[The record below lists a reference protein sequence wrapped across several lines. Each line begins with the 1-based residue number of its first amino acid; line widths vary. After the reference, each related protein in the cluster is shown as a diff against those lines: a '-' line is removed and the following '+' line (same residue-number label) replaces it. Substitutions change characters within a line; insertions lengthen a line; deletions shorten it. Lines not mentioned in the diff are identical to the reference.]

1 MKRFIGLLSLSAAV
15 VLAVFTIAIAA
26 EEKKAEEKAAAKPV
40 TMTGEIMD
48 TDCYIAHG
56 AMGEKHKACGV
67 TCVASG
73 TPMGLLTAKGELY
86 LLMPPHDNKD
96 AYNKAKEWV
105 GDKAEVTGMV
115 FERAGIKAIEV
126 MSAKTMA
133 APAAAK

>member
-1 MKRFIGLLSLSAAV
+1 MKRFIGLLSLSAAI

-26 EEKKAEEKAAAKPV
+26 EEKKAEAKPV

-48 TDCYIAHG
+48 TDCYLGHG

-73 TPMGLLTAKGELY
+73 TPMGLLTAKGDLY

-115 FERAGIKAIEV
+115 FERGGMKAIEV
-126 MSAKTMA
+126 VSAKH
-133 APAAAK
+133 AAARVAAM

>member
-1 MKRFIGLLSLSAAV
+1 MKRFIGLLSLSAAI

-26 EEKKAEEKAAAKPV
+26 EEKKAEVKAAKPV
-40 TMTGEIMD
+40 TMTGEIID
-48 TDCYIAHG
+48 TDCYLGHG

-73 TPMGLLTAKGELY
+73 TPMGLLTAKGDLY

-105 GDKAEVTGMV
+105 GDKAEVTGMM
-115 FERAGIKAIEV
+115 FERNGMKAMEV
-126 MSAKTMA
+126 ISAK
-133 APAAAK
+133 PAAATAAAK